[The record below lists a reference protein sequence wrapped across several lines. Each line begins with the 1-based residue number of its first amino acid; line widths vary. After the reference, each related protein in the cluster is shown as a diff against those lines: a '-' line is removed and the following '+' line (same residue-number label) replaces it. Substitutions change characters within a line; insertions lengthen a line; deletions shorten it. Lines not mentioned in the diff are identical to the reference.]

1 METHATALPAC
12 TAGSPRYMPYG
23 TSSHAFARQAPRKK
37 ALAGSSP
44 VHSSTSK
51 SAMRRSSTVHRL
63 QVLLLDAPPAPP
75 PSDTSSLLVSE
86 AIEQADELI
95 EEFVWA
101 RGLIPAGECFEQFG
115 WTEAAP
121 PLKDIRQ
128 PVTEDQ
134 RRALASC
141 LATPFMY
148 DNEHLSKRAQ
158 EVVSNRSQ
166 ENTRRLTNRYI
177 VEVNGQPDEQAE
189 KDLSSYAGQQAMAR
203 SRRRRRSNQAPFSDQ
218 ILSSAP
224 PLTGRSTS
232 PNTERFLSRTLS
244 SLEDDSNKLHLN
256 ESVLA
261 EKKSV
266 AHVDSSIDPASMSM
280 GSPDQA
286 LFSMDHPAPVD
297 HPKLAP
303 GGVMSIARDDNALSA
318 AQQEGPVID
327 DLTPLRKAIFDAG
340 EIGKHMNA
348 MNDRTNESTTD
359 GHDVNTKTEVKAF
372 QSACVAEPD
381 ENDHNE
387 HVQPQIQAK
396 RPSRNNIVPFF
407 RPKVPRSQ
415 A

>member
-1 METHATALPAC
+1 M
-12 TAGSPRYMPYG
+12 
-23 TSSHAFARQAPRKK
+23 
-37 ALAGSSP
+37 LAGSSP
-44 VHSSTSK
+44 THSSASK
-51 SAMRRSSTVHRL
+51 SALRRSSAVHRP
-63 QVLLLDAPPAPP
+63 QALLLDAPPAPP
-75 PSDTSSLLVSE
+75 PTDTSSLLVSE

-148 DNEHLSKRAQ
+148 DSEHLSKQAQ

-177 VEVNGQPDEQAE
+177 VEVNGQSDEQAE

-203 SRRRRRSNQAPFSDQ
+203 SRRRRRSNQPPFADQ

-244 SLEDDSNKLHLN
+244 SLEDDSNKLHLH

-280 GSPDQA
+280 ELPDQA
-286 LFSMDHPAPVD
+286 LFSMDHPAPVA
-297 HPKLAP
+297 HPKLSP

-318 AQQEGPVID
+318 AQQEDPVSD
-327 DLTPLRKAIFDAG
+327 DWSPLRKAIFDAG
-340 EIGKHMNA
+340 EPGKHMNA
-348 MNDRTNESTTD
+348 MNDRTNERTQEGND
-359 GHDVNTKTEVKAF
+359 VKAKKEAKAM
-372 QSACVAEPD
+372 QSASAAEPD
-381 ENDHNE
+381 ENDHSE
-387 HVQPQIQAK
+387 HVQPQIEANV
-396 RPSRNNIVPFF
+396 PSKNNVVPFF
-407 RPKVPRSQ
+407 RPRVPRSQ

>member
-1 METHATALPAC
+1 MEGHATALPAC

-37 ALAGSSP
+37 GLVGSRPMHSSASKSALRRSSP
-44 VHSSTSK
+44 VH
-51 SAMRRSSTVHRL
+51 RL
-63 QVLLLDAPPAPP
+63 QALLLDVPPAPP
-75 PSDTSSLLVSE
+75 PTDTSSLLVSE

-148 DNEHLSKRAQ
+148 DNEHLSKQAQ

-177 VEVNGQPDEQAE
+177 VEVNGQSDEQAE
-189 KDLSSYAGQQAMAR
+189 EDLSSYAGQQAMAR
-203 SRRRRRSNQAPFSDQ
+203 SRRRRRSNQAPFADQ

-244 SLEDDSNKLHLN
+244 SLEDDSNKLHLH

-261 EKKSV
+261 EKKTV
-266 AHVDSSIDPASMSM
+266 AHVDSRIDPASMSM
-280 GSPDQA
+280 ELPDQA
-286 LFSMDHPAPVD
+286 LFSMDHPGPVD

-303 GGVMSIARDDNALSA
+303 GGVMSIARADNALSA
-318 AQQEGPVID
+318 AQQEGPFRD
-327 DLTPLRKAIFDAG
+327 DWTPLRKAIFDAG
-340 EIGKHMNA
+340 ETGKHVNA
-348 MNDRTNESTTD
+348 MSDRTNKCTTD
-359 GHDVNTKTEVKAF
+359 GKDVTAKKEVKALK
-372 QSACVAEPD
+372 SASAAEPD
-381 ENDHNE
+381 ENGHNE
-387 HVQPQIQAK
+387 LVQPQIEAK
-396 RPSRNNIVPFF
+396 GPSKNNVVPFF
-407 RPKVPRSQ
+407 RPKVPR
-415 A
+415 

>member
-1 METHATALPAC
+1 M
-12 TAGSPRYMPYG
+12 
-23 TSSHAFARQAPRKK
+23 
-37 ALAGSSP
+37 
-44 VHSSTSK
+44 HSSASK
-51 SAMRRSSTVHRL
+51 PALRRSSTVNRL
-63 QVLLLDAPPAPP
+63 QALLLDAPPAPP
-75 PSDTSSLLVSE
+75 PTDTSSLLVSE

-148 DNEHLSKRAQ
+148 DNEHLSKQAQ

-177 VEVNGQPDEQAE
+177 VEVNGQPDEQTE

-203 SRRRRRSNQAPFSDQ
+203 SRRRRRQVPFADQ

-244 SLEDDSNKLHLN
+244 SLEDDSNKLHLH
-256 ESVLA
+256 EWVLA

-266 AHVDSSIDPASMSM
+266 ALVDSSIDPASMSM
-280 GSPDQA
+280 ELPDQA
-286 LFSMDHPAPVD
+286 LFSMDHPGPVD

-303 GGVMSIARDDNALSA
+303 GGVMSVGRDDNALSA
-318 AQQEGPVID
+318 AQQEGPVSD
-327 DLTPLRKAIFDAG
+327 DWTPLRKAIFAAG
-340 EIGKHMNA
+340 ETGKQMKV
-348 MNDRTNESTTD
+348 MNDRTNECTTD
-359 GHDVNTKTEVKAF
+359 ENDVKAEKEVKAI
-372 QSACVAEPD
+372 QSASAAQPD
-381 ENDHNE
+381 ENAHNE
-387 HVQPQIQAK
+387 PQIEAK
-396 RPSRNNIVPFF
+396 GPSKNNVVPFF

>member
-1 METHATALPAC
+1 MCTCLSGCLSFCLSACLFVCLHNFTPNVTNTLLPVRGQLRLPVYAV
-12 TAGSPRYMPYG
+12 TLRAGP
-23 TSSHAFARQAPRKK
+23 
-37 ALAGSSP
+37 
-44 VHSSTSK
+44 
-51 SAMRRSSTVHRL
+51 
-63 QVLLLDAPPAPP
+63 
-75 PSDTSSLLVSE
+75 
-86 AIEQADELI
+86 
-95 EEFVWA
+95 
-101 RGLIPAGECFEQFG
+101 
-115 WTEAAP
+115 
-121 PLKDIRQ
+121 
-128 PVTEDQ
+128 
-134 RRALASC
+134 
-141 LATPFMY
+141 
-148 DNEHLSKRAQ
+148 HLSF
-158 EVVSNRSQ
+158 
-166 ENTRRLTNRYI
+166 
-177 VEVNGQPDEQAE
+177 AE
-189 KDLSSYAGQQAMAR
+189 
-203 SRRRRRSNQAPFSDQ
+203 SR
-218 ILSSAP
+218 
-224 PLTGRSTS
+224 
-232 PNTERFLSRTLS
+232 
-244 SLEDDSNKLHLN
+244 LHLN